1 MLVCHSVVF
10 VATRHGCL
18 SLRVI
23 DPYRLFKIPCARV
36 ASGPCVWE
44 LSICLKSYCLLYSM
58 VVAVWVCIFNVTGNW
73 QMNKTMWKSSW
84 LRKIKKKQSHGKH
97 FKFGMLSSFTVDKL
111 RVWLPKNKIKRAL
124 PNISLFL
131 NYYYYAYVYFLVKP
145 YIKSQASLWNTNKII
160 YKKKA
165 TT

>member
-84 LRKIKKKQSHGKH
+84 LRKIKKKQIVWKTFQIWNSY
-97 FKFGMLSSFTVDKL
+97 LVPSFTVDKL
-111 RVWLPKNKIKRAL
+111 RAWLPKNKMKRAL

-131 NYYYYAYVYFLVKP
+131 NYYLLRIRVFIVKP
-145 YIKSQASLWNTNKII
+145 YIKLQASL
-160 YKKKA
+160 
-165 TT
+165 

>member
-73 QMNKTMWKSSW
+73 QMNKTMWKSLW
-84 LRKIKKKQSHGKH
+84 LRKIKKIVLKTFQIWNSY
-97 FKFGMLSSFTVDKL
+97 LVPSFTVDKL
-111 RVWLPKNKIKRAL
+111 RVWLPKNKMKRAL
-124 PNISLFL
+124 PTISLFL
-131 NYYYYAYVYFLVKP
+131 NYYLLRIRVFLVKP
-145 YIKSQASLWNTNKII
+145 YIKLQASL
-160 YKKKA
+160 
-165 TT
+165 